1 MKRHLIILSTPTDFD
16 IKAHLPPRQII
27 YTDPVEVDTDV
38 MGGQA
43 DLAALAVKLCEVFF
57 IDANFDWLTKEGM
70 TSVLANSR
78 GVRDAMTE
86 EGKAALQRDVDNI
99 RKLTE
104 RGFIG

>member
-1 MKRHLIILSTPTDFD
+1 MKRHLIILSTPVDFD

-43 DLAALAVKLCEVFF
+43 DLAALAVRLCEVFF

-70 TSVLANSR
+70 TNVLANSR
-78 GVRDAMTE
+78 EVHASMTDQQ
-86 EGKAALQRDVDNI
+86 KATLAREVDNI
-99 RKLTE
+99 RKLTD
-104 RGFIG
+104 RGILI